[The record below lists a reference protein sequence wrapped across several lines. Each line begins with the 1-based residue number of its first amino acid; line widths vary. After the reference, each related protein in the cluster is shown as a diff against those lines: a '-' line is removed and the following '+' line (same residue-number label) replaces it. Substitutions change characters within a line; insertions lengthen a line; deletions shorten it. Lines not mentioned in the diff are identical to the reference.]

1 MDASCELIQ
10 SLENEWRDALLS
22 RDVEGLRSLI
32 HPRFVLIGT
41 RASGPF
47 VINREEWLSAVQQRE
62 IVAID
67 LEIRESVVTEQVLVG
82 TVWARWRVKY
92 LGGEIEDCVLLTD
105 VWIKEDG
112 RWQVVR
118 RHSSPA
124 PPGCKF

>member
-1 MDASCELIQ
+1 MIQ

-22 RDVEGLRSLI
+22 RDIDGLRSLI

-47 VINREEWLSAVQQRE
+47 IINREEWLAAVQQRE
-62 IVAID
+62 IVTID
-67 LEIRESVVTEQVLVG
+67 LEIRESFVSDEVMVG
-82 TVWARWRVKY
+82 TVWARWKVKY
-92 LGGEIEDCVLLTD
+92 FGGEIEDCVLLTD
-105 VWIKEDG
+105 VWVKEED